1 MGLFRYYK
9 DLNEQ
14 PDCERSML
22 ENTIIA
28 DIKDAERVGSGKPLA
43 DYTSEELEAKVNE
56 LEVMLNTDMVDTY
69 KAMGEYEKANE
80 LEDEIDMIKS
90 MREQNGSQ
98 R

>member
-1 MGLFRYYK
+1 M
-9 DLNEQ
+9 
-14 PDCERSML
+14 
-22 ENTIIA
+22 
-28 DIKDAERVGSGKPLA
+28 
-43 DYTSEELEAKVNE
+43 
-56 LEVMLNTDMVDTY
+56 MLNTDMVDTY